1 MEEFLVRERQEKP
14 VLPYLL
20 CISVSNERESLV
32 FSIAYSPFD
41 LQTIDD
47 CLLFIAI

>member
-1 MEEFLVRERQEKP
+1 MEDFLVRERQEKP

-20 CISVSNERESLV
+20 CISNERDSLV
-32 FSIAYSPFD
+32 FSIAYIPFD